1 MKRIVSLILVVLMLT
16 ALLASCQQTEPDGGD
31 TLPSDVI
38 PSGEV
43 DATDTDANQYQ
54 NDRLPTGDEL
64 AKLGF
69 AGSEVRVLSWDE
81 QEHQTFPKGDSDS
94 DPIKSKLYYHF
105 KGIEERFGIT
115 FKTDYT
121 SSEWS
126 SNPKFLVDARA
137 DSAQYDLLQT
147 QSLYPIT
154 LAMEGRLVN
163 LMKLGFPDLEMP
175 WWPASTQ
182 EWSQHGALFFIS
194 SNSSVMTISQMVI
207 YYVNTGMI
215 TSKGNADPV
224 QSVLRGTWTV
234 DEVTKISKSFA
245 GEAANADEDSKI
257 YGFVVDDPS
266 RLDCMYYSLGF
277 SSIKNVNGVG
287 TFGFDEETELQAIS
301 AAIDKLQPLFSGF
314 GTEVKVRSS
323 SSAGANEL
331 YLGRVAMHLGH
342 MDLIRSLEDTES
354 YTVVPL
360 PMLNEEQYDTQG
372 YRTVQSDYANVW
384 CIPRTTQNK
393 IMSGMILEANASDEY
408 RNVGPYFYEEY
419 LKDRYANGVTG
430 RECFDILRQS
440 IVYDFGR
447 ACQRQDLGTEGLWR
461 PCFQQGFNNT
471 FVSEYRKI
479 ANKKAVALSEVLEAY
494 DMYKD
499 N

>member
-194 SNSSVMTISQMVI
+194 SNSSVMTISQMNI
-207 YYVNTGMI
+207 IFVNAGMI
-215 TSKGNADPV
+215 TAKGNADPV
-224 QSVLRGTWTV
+224 QSVLRGTWTI

-245 GEAANADEDSKI
+245 GEAANASEDSRV
-257 YGFVVDDPS
+257 YGFVVDHSS
-266 RLDCMYYSLGF
+266 RLDSLYYAMGF
-277 SSIKNVNGVG
+277 NSIKNVNGVG
-287 TFGFDEETELQAIS
+287 TFGYDEESELQEIS
-301 AAIDKLQPLFSGF
+301 AGIDKLQPLFSGF
-314 GTEVKVRSS
+314 GTEVKVYSS
-323 SSAGANEL
+323 GDTTTEL
-331 YLGRVAMHLGH
+331 YQGRAALFLGYMHE
-342 MDLIRSLEDTES
+342 IRALEDTES
-354 YTVVPL
+354 YTVVPC
-360 PMLNEEQYDTQG
+360 PMLDGDQYDTLG
-372 YRTVQSDYANVW
+372 YRTVMRDYADVW
-384 CIPRTTQNK
+384 CIATTTQNK
-393 IMSGMILEANASDEY
+393 ILSGMILEANASDEY

-419 LKDRYANGVTG
+419 LKDRYANGTQG
-430 RECFDILRQS
+430 RECFEILRS
-440 IVYDFGR
+440 SVIYDFGR
-447 ACQRQDLGTEGLWR
+447 ACQRMSLGAEGLFR
-461 PCFQQGFNNT
+461 GCLANGFNND
-471 FVSEYRKI
+471 FVAKQRTNASARSIK
-479 ANKKAVALSEVLEAY
+479 LQEVLDAY
-494 DMYKD
+494 AKYK
-499 N
+499 NN

>member
-1 MKRIVSLILVVLMLT
+1 MLLVVLML
-16 ALLASCQQTEPDGGD
+16 AAALASCQQPVDDGGD

-38 PSGEV
+38 PSGDV
-43 DATDTDANQYQ
+43 DTTDTDANNYQ
-54 NDRLPTGDEL
+54 NDRLPTGAEL
-64 AKLGF
+64 EKMNL
-69 AGSEVRVLSWDE
+69 AGSEVRVLSWEE
-81 QEHQTFPKGDSDS
+81 QEHQTFPKGDSDN
-94 DPIKSKLYYHF
+94 DPIKSKLYYHW

-126 SNPKFLVDARA
+126 DNPKFLVDARSE
-137 DSAQYDLLQT
+137 SAQYDLMQT

-175 WWPASTQ
+175 WWPASTE

-207 YYVNTGMI
+207 YYVNTGLI
-215 TSKGNADPV
+215 TAKGNADPV

-245 GEAANADEDSKI
+245 GEAENSTEDSRI

-277 SSIKNVNGVG
+277 SSIKNINGVG
-287 TFGFDEETELQAIS
+287 TLGFDEESELQEITK
-301 AAIDKLQPLFSGF
+301 AIDKLQPLFSGY
-314 GTEVKVRSS
+314 GKEVKVHGYNSR
-323 SSAGANEL
+323 GETREL
-331 YLGRVAMHLGH
+331 YVGRAAMYLGH
-342 MDLIRSLEDTES
+342 MDMIRTLEDTES

-360 PMLNEEQYDTQG
+360 PMLDEEQFDTMG

-384 CIPRTTQNK
+384 CMPRTTKNK
-393 IMSGMILEANASDEY
+393 VLSGMILEANASSEY

-430 RECFDILRQS
+430 RQCFDVLRDS

-447 ACQRQDLGTEGLWR
+447 ACQRVDLGTEKYWR
-461 PCFQQGFNNT
+461 PCFLNGHNNSFLT
-471 FVSEYRKI
+471 EYRKEEKVK
-479 ANKKAVALSEVLEAY
+479 ANALSEVLAAY
-494 DMYKD
+494 EKYA
-499 N
+499 NN